1 MESRPSE
8 QHLLG
13 LAHELAAVDLDDLAY
28 KVVGPW
34 RGQEQHR
41 PCYLLGR
48 TLTVHGDGGRHAL
61 AHVGRGETVVEG
73 GGDDA
78 GGHAV
83 HQDVLRDELLGHR
96 AGEGAD
102 TSLGRRVGRRAGPA
116 AVAGGDGGH
125 VDDPAAPLPL
135 HYGQNR
141 FRAEEDR
148 LQVDAHDAVPEVL
161 SHLGEVAAFDQG
173 ARVVHQDV
181 ETPVAVLDL
190 ARHPL
195 DLPGLRHVAPDE
207 HGLAARSFD
216 LLDYLP
222 RLVLAPV

>member
-1 MESRPSE
+1 MLLSHFLYTPVTDRCQPSPDKHARLWIAAWENMESRPSE

-48 TLTVHGDGGRHAL
+48 TFAVHGDGGRHAL

-83 HQDVLRDELLGHR
+83 HQDVLRDELLGHGPR
-96 AGEGAD
+96 EGAD
-102 TSLGRRVGRRAGPA
+102 APLGRRVG
-116 AVAGGDGGH
+116 
-125 VDDPAAPLPL
+125 
-135 HYGQNR
+135 
-141 FRAEEDR
+141 
-148 LQVDAHDAVPEVL
+148 
-161 SHLGEVAAFDQG
+161 
-173 ARVVHQDV
+173 
-181 ETPVAVLDL
+181 
-190 ARHPL
+190 
-195 DLPGLRHVAPDE
+195 
-207 HGLAARSFD
+207 
-216 LLDYLP
+216 
-222 RLVLAPV
+222 